1 MITSLEIEG
10 LRGIKRGKID
20 GLRQLTFLVGS
31 NGCGKSTILEAA
43 GVACAGVKAEHAFR
57 ALADREWLG
66 LAGMTYWCDRDA
78 GAKIIG
84 TLIRPVSDAQSDVET
99 VIVSASLRTPVP
111 LHVGATQAARNE
123 RETGDLMGFR
133 AAATLNALR
142 PDGQRPQVGHNAVD
156 LVINDDG
163 RAIFSTP
170 QSPVL
175 PFEFLGTFA
184 DRAAGA
190 RQRLQ
195 AGRFS
200 SALRDALTAIK
211 RAPWY
216 DDFESYLRELRPK
229 VDHIESLAIEDRDE
243 PFIIER
249 EPRVIYP
256 VAYAGDG
263 FRRALLLAA
272 TLAGAK
278 GGVAALD
285 EPEAFAHP
293 RMGRELARLFRRSL
307 DDGTQIL
314 ISTHSLEFIEIVLQE
329 LKDPL
334 ERVAI
339 VGLAMTDGVLSPT
352 IEHGADAYR
361 RIVEMRDD
369 LRL

>member
-1 MITSLEIEG
+1 MLTSLEIAG
-10 LRGIKRGKID
+10 LRGIQKGVIK
-20 GLRQLTFLVGS
+20 GLRQLTVFVGP
-31 NGCGKSTILEAA
+31 NGCGKSTVLEAA
-43 GVACAGVKAEHAFR
+43 GVACAGLKAERAFR

-66 LAGMTYWCDRDA
+66 LAGMAYWCDQKT
-78 GAKIIG
+78 GASVTG
-84 TLIRPVSDAQSDVET
+84 RFEPSPMDENASSLSSTSLLRAPVAISSF
-99 VIVSASLRTPVP
+99 L
-111 LHVGATQAARNE
+111 
-123 RETGDLMGFR
+123 
-133 AAATLNALR
+133 AATKLTSSTQS
-142 PDGQRPQVGHNAVD
+142 GQRLEHGASSIHVQV
-156 LVINDDG
+156 NDDG
-163 RAIFSTP
+163 
-170 QSPVL
+170 SPEHSSHHSVL
-175 PFEFLGTFA
+175 VPFEFLGTFS

-190 RQRLQ
+190 RERL
-195 AGRFS
+195 ASARFS

-229 VDHIESLAIEDRDE
+229 VDHIESLAVDDRDE
-243 PFIIER
+243 PFIIEKD
-249 EPRVIYP
+249 PRTVYP

-314 ISTHSLEFIEIVLQE
+314 ISTHSLEFIEIVLHE
-329 LKDPL
+329 LKDTA
-334 ERVAI
+334 ERIAV
-339 VGLAMTDGVLSPT
+339 VGLTMTGGVLSPMM
-352 IEHGADAYR
+352 EYGADAYR